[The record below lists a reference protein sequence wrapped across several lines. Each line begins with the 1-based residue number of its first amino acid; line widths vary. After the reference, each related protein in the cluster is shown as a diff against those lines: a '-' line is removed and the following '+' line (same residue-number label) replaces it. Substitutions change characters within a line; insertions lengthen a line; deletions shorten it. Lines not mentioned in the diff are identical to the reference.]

1 MVVTKVYK
9 PRQARAMSPVSS
21 KKAKD
26 TIQRFQMGP
35 SRYRTVNLVGMREN
49 CNFNECVYNSV
60 EYRIGDIRRNGT
72 MTQSPAAWNR
82 WIKNTTGGNNATQLH
97 VVNRRWGGL
106 GGREQNNI
114 IPGSPTLNSNH
125 YNQAEKFFDTYCF
138 GNFGNVALHNCR
150 YECFATPNYANNLNV
165 TNIQMRCNDPNIKV
179 TITDLDTQEQNLIHV
194 DNGTNIFIKDEC
206 LPIKNTL

>member
-35 SRYRTVNLVGMREN
+35 SRYRTVNLVGMRGN
-49 CNFNECVYNSV
+49 CSFNECVYNSV
-60 EYRIGDIRRNGT
+60 EYKIGDGRQNGT
-72 MTQSPAAWNR
+72 MTQYPAAWNR
-82 WIKNTTGGNNATQLH
+82 WIKNTNGRNNATQLH

-114 IPGSPTLNSNH
+114 IPGSPALNRNH
-125 YNQAEKFFDTYCF
+125 YLQAESIFDNYCF
-138 GNFGNVALHNCR
+138 GKNGNVALHNCR
-150 YECFATPNYANNLNV
+150 YECSATPFYAPHLNV

-179 TITDLDTQEQNLIHV
+179 TITDLDTQVPYPIHV
-194 DNGTNIFIKDEC
+194 NNGTNILIQDGS
-206 LPIKNTL
+206 LAI

>member
-21 KKAKD
+21 KKTKD

-35 SRYRTVNLVGMREN
+35 SQYRTVNLVGMRGN

-60 EYRIGDIRRNGT
+60 EYKKGDRRRNGT
-72 MTQSPAAWNR
+72 ITQFPAAWNR
-82 WIKNTTGGNNATQLH
+82 WIKNTNGRNNATQLH

-114 IPGSPTLNSNH
+114 IPGSPVLNRNH
-125 YNQAEKFFDTYCF
+125 YWQAERIFDTYCF

-150 YECFATPNYANNLNV
+150 YECFATPYYANNLNV
-165 TNIQMRCNDPNIKV
+165 TNIQMGCNDPNINV
-179 TITDLDTQEQNLIHV
+179 RITDLDTQEQTQIHV
-194 DNGTNIFIKDEC
+194 DNGTNILIQDGS
-206 LPIKNTL
+206 LAI

>member
-1 MVVTKVYK
+1 MQEREGKKGGDSSHERGFGTSIVRLHIHVGYRCK
-9 PRQARAMSPVSS
+9 RAKTVCGDSS
-21 KKAKD
+21 L
-26 TIQRFQMGP
+26 R
-35 SRYRTVNLVGMREN
+35 
-49 CNFNECVYNSV
+49 
-60 EYRIGDIRRNGT
+60 
-72 MTQSPAAWNR
+72 
-82 WIKNTTGGNNATQLH
+82 
-97 VVNRRWGGL
+97 
-106 GGREQNNI
+106 
-114 IPGSPTLNSNH
+114 NSNH